1 MPLLILLLF
10 GAATAYLA
18 SRKNRNPII
27 WGVLGF
33 IFNIVALGIILCLR
47 PGNCAETAK
56 IEKKT
61 IATRPEYDPSLLDKY
76 NITDFVKNNSIVDVV
91 GVFAATAIAI
101 GVIVTYLSMGGV
113 PGILLCLIMWW
124 KFSTIWKHFNTPG
137 FGKGVLIYVAYITI
151 AVSLAFMTII
161 DSLSMLGRDW
171 LNIVYAIGMVILGLA
186 ALPKISNHAKEATPF
201 MAFLFSAGLAF
212 ILLQIKNNSDSLAVD
227 DSVAVDHDN
236 TILADT
242 EIASTISY
250 DMSNYVDANIAPLP
264 MPADANSALAAIGVA
279 DSPMPMN
286 IDSSLTSIDF
296 ATPSNLAPELMPVDN
311 TIAFDNG
318 INADYPIGSATH
330 AEYQI
335 SDSSGMI
342 QGHIISDGETAKIY
356 DNENVIAGT
365 ISQDGGA
372 FALKDTQQNTMLIRD
387 SSGFISTPEGMPIAH
402 VEHSGLVDTIRDTE
416 TNKIIIRD
424 EISGIIRDSDGNV
437 LGRINKK

>member
-1 MPLLILLLF
+1 MPLLILLLV

-18 SRKNRNPII
+18 IRKNRNPII
-27 WGVLGF
+27 WGILGF
-33 IFNIVALGIILCLR
+33 IFNIVAIGVILCLR

-56 IEKKT
+56 IEKKAV
-61 IATRPEYDPSLLDKY
+61 ATRPEYDPSLLDKY
-76 NITDFVKNNSIVDVV
+76 SITDFVNNNSIADVV

-101 GVIVTYLSMGGV
+101 GVIITYLHIGGV

-151 AVSLAFMTII
+151 AVSFAFMTII

-171 LNIVYAIGMVILGLA
+171 LNIVYVIGMVILGLA

-236 TILADT
+236 TILANP

-264 MPADANSALAAIGVA
+264 MPADASNALAAIGVA

-296 ATPSNLAPELMPVDN
+296 ATPPELTPVDN
-311 TIAFDNG
+311 TIAFNNG
-318 INADYPIGSATH
+318 INADYPFGSATH

-342 QGHIISDGETAKIY
+342 QGHIISDGETVKIY
-356 DNENVIAGT
+356 DTENVITGT

-372 FALKDTQQNTMLIRD
+372 FTLKDMQQNTMLTRD
-387 SSGFISTPEGMPIAH
+387 SSGFISTSEGTPMAH

-416 TNKIIIRD
+416 TNKLIIRD